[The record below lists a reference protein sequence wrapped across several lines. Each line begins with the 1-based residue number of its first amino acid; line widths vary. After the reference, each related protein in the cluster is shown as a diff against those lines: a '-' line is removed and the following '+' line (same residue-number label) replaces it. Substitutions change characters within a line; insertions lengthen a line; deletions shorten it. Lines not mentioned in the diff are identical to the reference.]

1 MRCVLEG
8 GKKKNILTLKH
19 INNEI
24 KGITHW
30 RGLCFVLACGGAA
43 AQRLEKTSK

>member
-1 MRCVLEG
+1 MILNLVLFELRYMKRTEMRCVLEG

-24 KGITHW
+24 KGITH
-30 RGLCFVLACGGAA
+30 
-43 AQRLEKTSK
+43 